1 MNESIRSSLHHR
13 THSGRRVH
21 EGIRRKVQ
29 RDRRNNGGEVTAV
42 DEWGKKRLAYPIDYK
57 TEGYYVL
64 MSFTCAPEF
73 PKELERNFKTTRR
86 FSAIS

>member
-1 MNESIRSSLHHR
+1 
-13 THSGRRVH
+13 
-21 EGIRRKVQ
+21 
-29 RDRRNNGGEVTAV
+29 
-42 DEWGKKRLAYPIDYK
+42 
-57 TEGYYVL
+57 L